1 MKELYQNG
9 DCFQALFIYS
19 STTIYFVCNYLAF
32 TVELVLSIYRES
44 VHEINNPQ
52 GYSPWGCKVSDMT
65 EWLQFLSIVPFGKG
79 NGNPLQCSCLEHH
92 MDRGAW
98 WAAVYGAAK
107 SRTQLSNY
115 QTDTYTRTRAHTHT
129 HTGLLRYENVCSPKY
144 DLQVAVLHWWWG
156 NWRRRAQHCRSILV
170 WFLRSERS
178 DEQKLRGQAST
189 CVFRSLPCW
198 PKRQWY
204 ISSWAHSTCHT
215 RHTQCGEGCQLQSC
229 EPLFIWTNQAFPHD
243 TLSLNFPHT
252 WKPCLWE
259 RWLWLYLR
267 IQQTE

>member
-1 MKELYQNG
+1 MGEPGRLHP
-9 DCFQALFIYS
+9 
-19 STTIYFVCNYLAF
+19 
-32 TVELVLSIYRES
+32 
-44 VHEINNPQ
+44 VHGVAE
-52 GYSPWGCKVSDMT
+52 SDMT
-65 EWLQFLSIVPFGKG
+65 EWLQFLSFYSSFWRRKWQPTPVFLPGESHR
-79 NGNPLQCSCLEHH
+79 Q
-92 MDRGAW
+92 RGLVGCGLW
-98 WAAVYGAAK
+98 GCK
-107 SRTQLSNY
+107 ESDTTKQLS
-115 QTDTYTRTRAHTHT
+115 DRHTYTHTRAHTHT

-144 DLQVAVLHWWWG
+144 DLQVTVLHWWWG